1 MANTKHAVVRID
13 EMAGTKNS
21 TFLKSVVFYGSSSAP
36 AEIDNAQ
43 VVALG
48 DKLDREVYKATAPA
62 TGTARDALYLT
73 AGVELF
79 YDQTITHYLTEW
91 VNEAGK
97 PVRVYQLVTGGTF
110 SATAEAF
117 NGTPEKGKYV
127 GYTADSTK
135 LTIQESAEATTFGK
149 IVHSETV
156 GYGDGQYT
164 YYMVDLIPATTGA

>member
-13 EMAGTKNS
+13 EMAGTKNP
-21 TFLKSVVFYGSSSAP
+21 TFLKSVMYYSSSEP

-62 TGTARDALYLT
+62 AGTARDALYLI

-97 PVRVYQLVTGGTF
+97 PVRAYQLVTGGTF

-117 NGTPEKGKYV
+117 NKTPSVNKYV
-127 GYTADSTK
+127 GYTADATK
-135 LTIQESAEATTFGK
+135 LAVQDAADATTFGK
-149 IVHSETV
+149 IVHTETV

-164 YYMVDLIPATTGA
+164 YYMVDLIPATAGD